1 MKRIIATALLA
12 PLAGCFTVTWEHAVE
27 HERVSHRAIKHL
39 QPGTSDLGACLDALG
54 APLYVWEYRGDGLV
68 VAYGWLQT
76 LHWGAGAYAPM
87 GNGVNASFNYDSIDG
102 ATQGYVLFFDEAWV
116 LTAVK
121 AGNLR
126 DIAAAYQRRRP
137 APVED

>member
-1 MKRIIATALLA
+1 VKRIIASLLLA
-12 PLAGCFTVTWEHAVE
+12 PLAGCLAVTWQHEVE
-27 HERVSHRAIKHL
+27 HERVSNRAIKHL
-39 QPGTSDLGACLDALG
+39 QPGASDLGACLDALG

-68 VAYGWLQT
+68 LAYGWLQT
-76 LHWGAGAYAPM
+76 LHWGASASADM
-87 GNGVNASFNYDSIDG
+87 GNGLSASFNYDSIDG
-102 ATQGYVLFFDEAWV
+102 ATQGYVLFFDDAWI

-126 DIAAAYQRRRP
+126 DLAAGFQRQRP